1 MRDDRLAV
9 TPDADDDWAYGQLMQ
24 GREMWE
30 VYQEWRKRIPAE
42 RLERLSEPYDAFKK
56 AMRRRRM
63 KDRNPGRF
71 AGGWVV
77 E

>member
-1 MRDDRLAV
+1 M
-9 TPDADDDWAYGQLMQ
+9 G
-24 GREMWE
+24 E
-30 VYQEWRKRIPAE
+30 VYQERRKRILAE

-63 KDRNPGRF
+63 KNNNPGRF